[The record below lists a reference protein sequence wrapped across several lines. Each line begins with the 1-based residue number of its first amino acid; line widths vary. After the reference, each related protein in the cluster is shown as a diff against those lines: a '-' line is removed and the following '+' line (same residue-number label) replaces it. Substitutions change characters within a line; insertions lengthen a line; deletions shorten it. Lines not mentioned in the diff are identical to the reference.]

1 MLELICVLA
10 GIVLLFLLFAQARP
24 DDGIRAAVLAAAAW
38 FALYAVVSV
47 LLFAA
52 DIFTI
57 RLAAGITDI
66 GLAGAFTAWSWTK
79 KEALFPD
86 LLSFSEIC
94 PLLPDSG
101 GCYAVC
107 SRKIRILRHGAGR
120 RSIPDAR
127 NSADVRREQSSAGLP

>member
-1 MLELICVLA
+1 MTSQAKLFTANSLP
-10 GIVLLFLLFAQARP
+10 FLLFAQARP

-79 KEALFPD
+79 KK
-86 LLSFSEIC
+86 LSFRIC
-94 PLLPDSG
+94 FPFRK
-101 GCYAVC
+101 YALC
-107 SRKIRILRHGAGR
+107 QR
-120 RSIPDAR
+120 
-127 NSADVRREQSSAGLP
+127 

>member
-10 GIVLLFLLFAQARP
+10 GITLLFLLFAQARP

-57 RLAAGITDI
+57 RLAAGIT
-66 GLAGAFTAWSWTK
+66 GWQEPLPHGRGRKRSFLSGFAF
-79 KEALFPD
+79 LFGNMP
-86 LLSFSEIC
+86 
-94 PLLPDSG
+94 
-101 GCYAVC
+101 
-107 SRKIRILRHGAGR
+107 
-120 RSIPDAR
+120 
-127 NSADVRREQSSAGLP
+127 SAS

>member
-10 GIVLLFLLFAQARP
+10 GITLLFLLFAQARP

-79 KEALFPD
+79 KK
-86 LLSFSEIC
+86 LSFRIC
-94 PLLPDSG
+94 FPF
-101 GCYAVC
+101 
-107 SRKIRILRHGAGR
+107 RK
-120 RSIPDAR
+120 
-127 NSADVRREQSSAGLP
+127 